1 MIRVVVGWMFLL
13 ASLFALTPRGEG
25 GEGKEP
31 GGRRLVVLA
40 VFDQLRGDYPTRW
53 REHFG
58 EGGFKRLMDEGVWF
72 PNCHYDYAYTVTAAG
87 HASLVTGCPPSKHGV
102 VGNEWYD
109 RAQGKTVGSV
119 ESVRYPQVP
128 PRKGGEKD
136 PEELAGVWPGHRLQP
151 SVGDALQQSTAR
163 KGKVISLSI
172 KDRPAVMMASLSA
185 TACYWFDGTTGQ
197 FATSTYYREVPH
209 AWVREFNDA
218 RPADSYFGKPWA
230 PFRDA
235 VDYDRASG
243 PDDVL
248 YESKGY
254 GQGRTFP
261 HPMDGGLKKPGPAYY
276 SALTNS
282 PYGNELLLAL
292 AKKAI
297 EAEELGKD
305 DVPDLLCVAFSSN
318 DMVGHSWGPDSHEVL
333 DMTLRTDHLL
343 RQLFDYLDEKVG
355 KDNYAVVLSADHG
368 ICPIPELARA
378 AGKGGGRILP
388 KKLQKDA
395 NAFLDGQFAEP
406 GAGLAWIDAL
416 SASSVYLNQ
425 RVIADLKVAPADVER
440 ALAGWLPSQP
450 GIQAAFTRGQLTGP
464 PVRDEDPMLKMCRRS
479 FFAPRSGEVFV
490 ITRPYWFLNTRETG
504 TTHGAPHEY
513 DTHVPLMVLAPG
525 LAGRKC
531 DDRISPLSTAA
542 ILAHLLGVDQPGGA
556 EYPLPDWLKDAPSGK

>member
-1 MIRVVVGWMFLL
+1 
-13 ASLFALTPRGEG
+13 
-25 GEGKEP
+25 
-31 GGRRLVVLA
+31 
-40 VFDQLRGDYPTRW
+40 
-53 REHFG
+53 
-58 EGGFKRLMDEGVWF
+58 
-72 PNCHYDYAYTVTAAG
+72 VTASG
-87 HASLVTGCPPSKHGV
+87 HASLVTGCPPSKHGI
-102 VGNEWYD
+102 VGNEWHD
-109 RAQGKTVGSV
+109 RAAGKSVGSV
-119 ESVRYPQVP
+119 ENLRYPQVP
-128 PRKGGEKD
+128 PPKPKKGAQMEV
-136 PEELAGVWPGHRLQP
+136 AGMWPGHRLQP
-151 SVGDALQQSTAR
+151 SVGDVLQQSTGK
-163 KGKVISLSI
+163 KGKVVSLSI

-185 TACYWFDGTTGQ
+185 SACYWFDDTLGS
-197 FATSTYYREVPH
+197 FVTSTYYREVPH
-209 AWVREFNDA
+209 PWVRAFNDA

-230 PFRDA
+230 RFRDD

-254 GQGRTFP
+254 AQGRTFP
-261 HPMDGGLKKPGPAYY
+261 HAMDGGLKAPGEAYY
-276 SALTNS
+276 NALTNS
-282 PYGNELLLAL
+282 PHGNELLLAL

-297 EAEELGKD
+297 EAEELGQD

-318 DMVGHSWGPDSHEVL
+318 DMVGHAWGPDSHEVL

-343 RQLFDYLDEKVG
+343 KQFFDYLDEKVG
-355 KDNYAVVLSADHG
+355 KENYAVVLSADHG

-388 KKLQKDA
+388 RKLEREA
-395 NAFLDGQFAEP
+395 NAFLDRQFAEP
-406 GAGLAWIDAL
+406 DAGLDWIDAM

-425 RVIADLKVAPADVER
+425 RVIADLKIAPADVER
-440 ALAGWLPSQP
+440 ALAGWLPTQP

-464 PVRDEDPMLKMCRRS
+464 PARDEDPMLMMCRRS

-504 TTHGAPHEY
+504 TTHGAPHDY

-531 DDRISPLSTAA
+531 DDRVSPLTAAA

-556 EYPLPDWLKDAPSGK
+556 EYPLPDCLKGAGSMK